1 MNYLFYDKNLIY
13 PENKNEYSPS
23 EMYPEY
29 PFKNISLGTES
40 NSVYTTIRKMFYL
53 MGRQVAKEPGVCTV
67 CSEL

>member
-40 NSVYTTIRKMFYL
+40 
-53 MGRQVAKEPGVCTV
+53 
-67 CSEL
+67 